1 MPFSAL
7 LIANRGEIAIRIA
20 QACAD
25 LGIRSV
31 AVFAEDDSA
40 GLHTRK
46 ADLAVALA
54 GRGPAAYLDMDQ
66 LIAIAREQGLSLIHI
81 CRPRAAVR

>member
-20 QACAD
+20 RACAD

-31 AVFAEDDSA
+31 AVYAEDDAAS
-40 GLHTRK
+40 LHLRK
-46 ADLAVALA
+46 ADSAVALQ
-54 GRGPAAYLDMDQ
+54 GRIALAKTGPTSRVTNAPTANEKATEM
-66 LIAIAREQGLSLIHI
+66 
-81 CRPRAAVR
+81 PT